1 MSEESIDVESDR
13 NDLCNHLNNFDSTY
27 MKGDILAFAR
37 ILDKKYAEKKEFIR
51 RLQFNAHVGL
61 PADEIAMALFP
72 EDLPLQ

>member
-37 ILDKKYAEKKEFIR
+37 ILDKKYAEKKSSSVA
-51 RLQFNAHVGL
+51 FNSSPTWVSRQTKYQWH
-61 PADEIAMALFP
+61 
-72 EDLPLQ
+72 